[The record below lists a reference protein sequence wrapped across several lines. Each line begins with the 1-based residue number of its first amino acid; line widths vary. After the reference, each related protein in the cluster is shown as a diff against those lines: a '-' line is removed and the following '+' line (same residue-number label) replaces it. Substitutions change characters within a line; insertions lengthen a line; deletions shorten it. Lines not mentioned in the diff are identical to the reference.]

1 MSGLVVLS
9 VILMPLEEEMRR
21 EIKRLEE
28 ELFLIDKELKN
39 LLDRSEQLIKI
50 QIKKK
55 RDLDILESHFN
66 EINGESKKKKKI
78 QTTLAG
84 V

>member
-1 MSGLVVLS
+1 
-9 VILMPLEEEMRR
+9 MPLEDEMRR

-28 ELFLIDKELKN
+28 ELFLVEKELKS
-39 LLDRSEQLIKI
+39 LLDRSEQLLKA
-50 QIKKK
+50 QEKKK
-55 RDLDILESHFN
+55 RDLDILKSHFN
-66 EINGESKKKKKI
+66 DINGAIEQKKGI

>member
-1 MSGLVVLS
+1 
-9 VILMPLEEEMRR
+9 MPLEDEMRR

-28 ELFLIDKELKN
+28 ELFLIEKELKN
-39 LLDRSEQLIKI
+39 LLDRSEQLIKV
-50 QIKKK
+50 QGKKK
-55 RDLDILESHFN
+55 RDIDILKSHFN
-66 EINGESKKKKKI
+66 ELNGEPQEKKKI